1 MTCSPLNG
9 SQAQKVI
16 LMGVHRSPWIMGL
29 AAFTAAGI
37 TGCTQP
43 ARLAGPASRSHPARV
58 IRPAAASGA
67 PSSPSGPDSPG
78 PAAGPVCPARQLK
91 IRMIYGGPAAGTV
104 GGVLGLTN
112 QGREPCQLAGW
123 PVLVARGPSGRTTA
137 ARTLGVFGGPAL
149 TRPPVVTIRPGA
161 QAVAVLS
168 VADAPGP
175 GMTSCPPPYRRLRV
189 TPPGRSHS
197 SVVSAWIP
205 HYGAYLPA
213 CYRVSIS
220 PVIPRSLLPYLPPFT
235 RK

>member
-9 SQAQKVI
+9 SQAQKAI
-16 LMGVHRSPWIMGL
+16 LMGVHRWPWIMGL

-37 TGCTQP
+37 TGCT
-43 ARLAGPASRSHPARV
+43 GPASRSHPVRV
-58 IRPAAASGA
+58 IRPAAASGT

-91 IRMIYGGPAAGTV
+91 IRMIYGGPAAGSV
-104 GGVLGLTN
+104 GGFLDLTN
-112 QGREPCQLAGW
+112 KRREPCRLAGW

-149 TRPPVVTIRPGA
+149 ARPPVVTIRPGA

-197 SVVSAWIP
+197 SVISAWIP
-205 HYGAYLPA
+205 APA
-213 CYRVSIS
+213 CPPATGYRS
-220 PVIPRSLLPYLPPFT
+220 RL
-235 RK
+235 